1 MVVDGPAGA
10 AILLGHGDEGAGPWG
25 VGGGDDD
32 VLQPGVDLLLEAGF
46 QGGLNLS
53 DWSTDRKG
61 LLDQLDVHLDQ
72 LGVPTGNVLVGE
84 DRLVRA
90 HEVTDMLPGFGGLIE
105 DLVVIEVELLG
116 ELIPPGGDGGLDVG
130 LPLARDVD
138 VVEGAFS
145 QEVSRSGLLHL
156 LLPLLVHLAGA
167 NEHGL
172 AHNLAVPNNQAGGA
186 AVPEQHG
193 EAGLSLLT
201 LPQIVY
207 PSYQC
212 W

>member
-1 MVVDGPAGA
+1 MVMLA
-10 AILLGHGDEGAGPWG
+10 ALTQEM
-25 VGGGDDD
+25 GGRCH
-32 VLQPGVDLLLEAGF
+32 F
-46 QGGLNLS
+46 
-53 DWSTDRKG
+53 
-61 LLDQLDVHLDQ
+61 
-72 LGVPTGNVLVGE
+72 
-84 DRLVRA
+84 
-90 HEVTDMLPGFGGLIE
+90 
-105 DLVVIEVELLG
+105 
-116 ELIPPGGDGGLDVG
+116 
-130 LPLARDVD
+130 
-138 VVEGAFS
+138 
-145 QEVSRSGLLHL
+145 HL

-186 AVPEQHG
+186 AVSEQHG